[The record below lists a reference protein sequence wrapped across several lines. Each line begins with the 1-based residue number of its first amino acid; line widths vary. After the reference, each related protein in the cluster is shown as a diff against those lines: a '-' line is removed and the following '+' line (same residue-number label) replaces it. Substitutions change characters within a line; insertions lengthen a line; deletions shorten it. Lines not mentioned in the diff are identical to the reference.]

1 MLSDIQLNSELY
13 NIISDKNYIVL
24 SSGISLLW
32 KKLSELFGLKN
43 IIADTLISAD
53 TKYYT
58 VKMLQENG
66 YRIISYGD
74 NKNDYYMLRQAD
86 KGYLY
91 IGSYLSRSLRNTD
104 LSEIKLVYDKSPYI
118 LADHSTEIKNDIAI
132 CKSDSGISGSKLADA
147 HIRLGRKL
155 GQIMREF
162 IPDKNTAVIVLER
175 GGRFFGD
182 GLYTGFGGT
191 FYSYDPKCDAL
202 PDISSDIVI
211 IVDSVINTGKSI
223 IDTVKKLKQKNP
235 DIEIFI
241 AANVIQD
248 KTISLLNGYKVFAI
262 RTSANSFIGSR
273 QNEQK
278 NGKGPDTA
286 DRLYNYLY

>member
-1 MLSDIQLNSELY
+1 MTIICSD
-13 NIISDKNYIVL
+13 
-24 SSGISLLW
+24 
-32 KKLSELFGLKN
+32 
-43 IIADTLISAD
+43 
-53 TKYYT
+53 
-58 VKMLQENG
+58 
-66 YRIISYGD
+66 R
-74 NKNDYYMLRQAD
+74 
-86 KGYLY
+86 
-91 IGSYLSRSLRNTD
+91 
-104 LSEIKLVYDKSPYI
+104 SPYI

-155 GQIMREF
+155 GEIIQGF
-162 IPDKNTAVIVLER
+162 ILDKNTAVIVLER